1 VSGRVTAIGDSVMLG
16 AKSQLA
22 AKGIAVYAQVSFQF
36 RSAGALI
43 ASLRSKGA
51 LGSTVLI
58 HLGTNG
64 PWSTATCDSVMAQ
77 LSGVR
82 VVFMNVKVP
91 RSWETASNGA
101 IASCPSRHGA
111 PVLDWRGYSSSHP
124 DWFYADGIHLRP
136 AGAAGYASLVA
147 SGT

>member
-1 VSGRVTAIGDSVMLG
+1 MLG

-22 AKGIAVYAQVSFQF
+22 AKGVAVYAQVSYQF
-36 RSAGALI
+36 RSAGSLVS
-43 ASLRSKGA
+43 SLRAQGA

-64 PWSTATCDSVMAQ
+64 PWNTATCDSVMAK
-77 LSGVR
+77 LAGVR

-91 RSWETASNGA
+91 KPWEGASNAA
-101 IASCPSRHGA
+101 ISSCARRHGA
-111 PVLDWRGYSSSHP
+111 PVLDWRGYSSPHP

>member
-1 VSGRVTAIGDSVMLG
+1 MLG
-16 AKSQLA
+16 AKSQLS

-43 ASLRSKGA
+43 SSLRSKGA

-77 LSGVR
+77 LKGVR

-91 RSWETASNGA
+91 KSWEAASNAA
-101 IASCPSRHGA
+101 IAACAGRHGA

-136 AGAAGYASLVA
+136 AGAVGYASLVA